1 MGLEAAVFGYEVPGA
16 ALGAPNHLT
25 TKRVAYSN
33 GRAPNRCAQRSI
45 PQELLAS
52 DVWRG
57 PAAPKCRNNAQQ
69 CGQDKKLH
77 LHIISI
83 LHIARQCVQRPLGK
97 KRSNASKHQNGKKLV
112 I

>member
-1 MGLEAAVFGYEVPGA
+1 MAAVLGA
-16 ALGAPNHLT
+16 RFLAQQLGGAPNHLT

-33 GRAPNRCAQRSI
+33 GRAPNRCAAFNSSGVVR
-45 PQELLAS
+45 LGRL
-52 DVWRG
+52 RG

-77 LHIISI
+77 LHIILV
-83 LHIARQCVQRPLGK
+83 LHMARQCVQRLLGK
-97 KRSNASKHQNGKKLV
+97 KRSNASKRQNGKKLV